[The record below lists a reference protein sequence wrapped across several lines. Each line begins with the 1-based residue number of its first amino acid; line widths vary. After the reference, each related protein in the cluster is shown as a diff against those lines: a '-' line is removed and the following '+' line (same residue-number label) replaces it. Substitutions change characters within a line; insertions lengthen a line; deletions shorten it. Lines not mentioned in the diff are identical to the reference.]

1 MQNSKI
7 TFPSSFFF
15 CCYCCCSVTKSCPTL
30 WDPMECSTPDS
41 PILHHHLEFAE
52 IHVYWVGDA
61 IQPPHPHPLLLP
73 SIFPSIRFFSMSCL
87 FTLSGQSIGD
97 SASASVLPSNIQDWL
112 ALGWTA
118 LISFLSKG
126 LTTVFATIWK
136 HQFISTQPSLWSS
149 SHQYMTTGKI
159 IVLTDRLVS
168 KLMSLLFNTLSRFVI
183 AFLPRSK
190 HILISRLQSPS
201 TVILEPRKIKS
212 VTVFTFSHL
221 FTVKWWDQTPWS
233 VF

>member
-15 CCYCCCSVTKSCPTL
+15 CCYYCCSVTKSCPTL

-41 PILHHHLEFAE
+41 PFFTITWSLLKFMSTELVMPSNHLILTLFSFCLQSSPAS
-52 IHVYWVGDA
+52 G
-61 IQPPHPHPLLLP
+61 
-73 SIFPSIRFFSMSCL
+73 FFSMSCL

-97 SASASVLPSNIQDWL
+97 SASASVLPSNIQNWL

-136 HQFISTQPSLWSS
+136 HQFVSSQPSLWSS

-159 IVLTDRLVS
+159 IVLTDRL
-168 KLMSLLFNTLSRFVI
+168 LLANWCLCFLIPCLGLS
-183 AFLPRSK
+183 
-190 HILISRLQSPS
+190 
-201 TVILEPRKIKS
+201 
-212 VTVFTFSHL
+212 
-221 FTVKWWDQTPWS
+221 
-233 VF
+233 